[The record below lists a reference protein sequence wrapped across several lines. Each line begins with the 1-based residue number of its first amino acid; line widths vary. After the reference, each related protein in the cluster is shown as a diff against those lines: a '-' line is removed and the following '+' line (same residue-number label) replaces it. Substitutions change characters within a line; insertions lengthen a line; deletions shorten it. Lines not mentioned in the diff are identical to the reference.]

1 MSQTSSQKNCL
12 NQENDLHNES
22 DKTLNAIKW
31 HDRDERW
38 RKWLMQ
44 VYLVYVQ
51 MMNLVLSFQLLGRQ
65 MVGKGILSGRE
76 KRKTGF
82 NFCKKM
88 VKNRFQ
94 LRMSEWKRTLFYGK
108 IVSFPRD
115 NIMFAWRLS
124 SKKELSET
132 KQKKSLNKLMKDC
145 KTNKCGFN
153 SVTVWSISAL
163 ALFQSSVIHSNT
175 MAKKQENRPDNQRDV
190 SKARILVNAQ
200 EGNDK
205 RVEGRHFLDSNFSRK
220 GMW

>member
-1 MSQTSSQKNCL
+1 MIETNGD
-12 NQENDLHNES
+12 ENGWCKYTWFTFKWWIWSFLFNYLVDKWSEKES
-22 DKTLNAIKW
+22 FQ
-31 HDRDERW
+31 DERRERPASIFVKRW
-38 RKWLMQ
+38 SRTDF
-44 VYLVYVQ
+44 
-51 MMNLVLSFQLLGRQ
+51 NFGC
-65 MVGKGILSGRE
+65 LSGKE
-76 KRKTGF
+76 LF
-82 NFCKKM
+82 
-88 VKNRFQ
+88 
-94 LRMSEWKRTLFYGK
+94 FYGK